1 MRSSKKAHRRKAF
14 FHAETVINARNKT
27 ISVVMTF
34 MLVFTMLPISA
45 FTYNGEAL
53 AESYSSFEES
63 NSSTENSANTEN
75 SGRASSTELD
85 ASSGNDQPD
94 DSNNSSNSN
103 QPSQSNNEYS
113 NSGLDNKDSSYQDLN
128 SDTQDNLEDAK
139 KTKESSPINS
149 NETADQ
155 RDPFAWQSKLNV
167 VI

>member
-85 ASSGNDQPD
+85 TSSGNDQPD

-103 QPSQSNNEYS
+103 QSSQSNNEYS

-128 SDTQDNLEDAK
+128 SDTQDSLEDVK
-139 KTKESSPINS
+139 KQKKVLPSIQMKPQTSAIHLHGSPNWMPAI
-149 NETADQ
+149 
-155 RDPFAWQSKLNV
+155 
-167 VI
+167 